1 MKKYNKPTMKV
12 HTCALSDGLLKH
24 GSKHDNGNHNGWNN
38 PHNPHYGGAKAIDFD
53 DINFEENE

>member
-12 HTCALSDGLLKH
+12 HTCALSSEVLRCGC
-24 GSKHDNGNHNGWNN
+24 GSSCCRNLDFGK
-38 PHNPHYGGAKAIDFD
+38 AKTMSADFE

>member
-12 HTCALSDGLLKH
+12 HTCALSNGLLQ
-24 GSKHDNGNHNGWNN
+24 GSDCCNN
-38 PHNPHYGGAKAIDFD
+38 LHWGEAKGLSADFE

>member
-12 HTCALSDGLLKH
+12 HTCALSNRLLEQGNDCNTNQYWGEAKGL
-24 GSKHDNGNHNGWNN
+24 ST
-38 PHNPHYGGAKAIDFD
+38 DFE

>member
-12 HTCALSDGLLKH
+12 HTCALSNGLLTQ
-24 GSKHDNGNHNGWNN
+24 GSN
-38 PHNPHYGGAKAIDFD
+38 PDFGEAKGLSADFE

>member
-12 HTCALSDGLLKH
+12 HTCALSSEVLRCGC
-24 GSKHDNGNHNGWNN
+24 GSSCCRNLDFGE
-38 PHNPHYGGAKAIDFD
+38 AKTMSADFE

>member
-12 HTCALSDGLLKH
+12 HTCVLSNRLLEQGSSSNVPDFGEAKGL
-24 GSKHDNGNHNGWNN
+24 ST
-38 PHNPHYGGAKAIDFD
+38 DFE

>member
-12 HTCALSDGLLKH
+12 HTCALSNEVLRCCCRSGCCH
-24 GSKHDNGNHNGWNN
+24 GRN
-38 PHNPHYGGAKAIDFD
+38 AKTTTTDFN